1 MPFAEST
8 LSVNVYGA
16 SGYTGA
22 ETLRWLLGHPRVRV
36 VGATANRHAGKRL
49 DALWP
54 QFAGATDL
62 VLAAASSVAGGDGS
76 ELPPADV
83 SFLCLPHGQASKLAP
98 SLSGIVI
105 DLSGDH
111 RLPEPAHSAAYGFA
125 RGTDQ
130 WIYGLPE
137 LGHVRMEGATRV
149 ANPGCFATAL
159 ALALLPMRGNL
170 PPVVTAVGLTGS
182 TGSGAT
188 PTATT
193 HHPARAENLRPYKV
207 LEHQHVPE
215 VVMVCGGGFVLD
227 FVPMSAPLRRGILV
241 TVPLPD
247 APFRDHF
254 EYYQR
259 FYSDNP
265 LVRVLSSPPDLH
277 GVLGSPRAD
286 IGVINGPDGR
296 AIVFCA
302 IDNLCRGAASQAV
315 SNLNLVMGW
324 PVDLGLR
331 SLPPVP

>member
-1 MPFAEST
+1 MRSLDPTGHAGVT
-8 LSVNVYGA
+8 ARVLGA

-36 VGATANRHAGKRL
+36 VGATANKHAGKRL
-49 DALWP
+49 DSLWP

-62 VLAAASSVAGGDGS
+62 VLVDAADA
-76 ELPPADV
+76 PPADV
-83 SFLCLPHGQASKLAP
+83 TFLCLPHGEASKLAP
-98 SLSGIVI
+98 SLSGTVI

-111 RLPEPAHSAAYGFA
+111 RLPEPVHSAAYGFP
-125 RGTDQ
+125 RTTDP

-137 LGHVRMEGATRV
+137 LGHERMLGATRV

-159 ALALLPMRGNL
+159 ALALLPMKGGL
-170 PPVVTAVGLTGS
+170 PGVVSAVGLTGS

-188 PTATT
+188 PTPTT

-215 VVMVCGGGFVLD
+215 VVAACGGDFALD

-241 TVPLPD
+241 TVPLPGGG
-247 APFRDHF
+247 ATVER
-254 EYYQR
+254 YR
-259 FYSDNP
+259 AFYDGNP

-286 IGVINGPDGR
+286 LGVVAGPNGR
-296 AIVFCA
+296 AVVFCA
-302 IDNLCRGAASQAV
+302 IDNLCRGAGSQAV
-315 SNLNLVMGW
+315 ANLNLVMGW